1 MSSRMSFFAR
11 NVMETLDVVFSAAR
25 VTGATESGRMPRVRD
40 LERLGIDAAAFA
52 AIHRA

>member
-1 MSSRMSFFAR
+1 MSTRMSSFAR
-11 NVMETLDVVFSAAR
+11 HVMETLDVVFSAAR

-40 LERLGIDAAAFA
+40 LERLGIDATAFA